1 MSAAVATRPDLTKAT
16 PASTEVSEGADDRGT
31 LTVDDKVVERVA
43 GYAVSRVPG
52 ALAAPHRFLGVA
64 VGESR
69 PDDAADVRARVDG
82 HTAVVEAVIGVRWPA
97 SVRSVVTA
105 VREAV
110 VREVAATAD
119 VQVDHVDV
127 DVVSMTAPSA
137 PQQRRVR

>member
-1 MSAAVATRPDLTKAT
+1 MSTAVATRPDLSAT

-31 LTVDDKVVERVA
+31 LTVSDRVVEKVA
-43 GYAVSRVPG
+43 GYAVSQVAG
-52 ALAAPHRFLGVA
+52 AVAAPHRFLGVA
-64 VGESR
+64 VGEAR
-69 PDDAADVRARVDG
+69 PDGEVDVRARVDG
-82 HTAVVEAVIGVRWPA
+82 RTAVVEAIIGVRWPT

-127 DVVSMTAPSA
+127 DVVSMTVPSA
-137 PQQRRVR
+137 REQRRVR